1 MIKIITTLHG
11 DGIFI
16 TKEYIMEQ
24 NRFKQLLESS
34 TGNVKPLLTEQDW
47 SKFPCVTG
55 FAGAKQRTLSDGSI
69 GYDISGVTYYNN
81 GRKSSSDGN
90 VTYTCNDP
98 EFKAQGDV
106 APTGNYV
113 QQAQALIGIPQAEQ
127 DGKFGPKTLQALKTK
142 LGVS

>member
-1 MIKIITTLHG
+1 
-11 DGIFI
+11 
-16 TKEYIMEQ
+16 MEQ
-24 NRFKQLLESS
+24 NRFKQLLES
-34 TGNVKPLLTEQDW
+34 TIGNSKPLLTEQDW

-55 FAGAKQRTLSDGSI
+55 FVGVKPTTLTDGSVS
-69 GYDISGVTYYNN
+69 YDISGVTYYNN
-81 GRKSSSDGN
+81 GRKLMAGGTMGN
-90 VTYTCNDP
+90 YTCNDP

>member
-1 MIKIITTLHG
+1 
-11 DGIFI
+11 
-16 TKEYIMEQ
+16 MEK
-24 NRFKQLLESS
+24 NRFKQLLES
-34 TGNVKPLLTEQDW
+34 TIGNSKPLLAEHVSSLNEDGFTNPVKW
-47 SKFPCVTG
+47 AMYSCVTG
-55 FAGAKQRTLSDGSI
+55 STGAQETKLSDGDTSYTI
-69 GYDISGVTYYNN
+69 NDVTYYNN
-81 GRKSSSDGN
+81 GRKLMPGATTM

-113 QQAQALIGIPQAEQ
+113 QQAQALLGIPQAEQ